1 MKKKATVGVP
11 KKSKNKN
18 EEKKAMIKKD
28 KKAMTIVDKELLVHY
43 FWKMSRPIKV
53 GLGSK
58 VDLNDLSH
66 VYLGDLTRLP

>member
-1 MKKKATVGVP
+1 
-11 KKSKNKN
+11 
-18 EEKKAMIKKD
+18 MIKKD
-28 KKAMTIVDKELLVHY
+28 KKAMTIVVDKELLLHY

-58 VDLNDLSH
+58 LDLNDLSH

>member
-1 MKKKATVGVP
+1 MCQ

-28 KKAMTIVDKELLVHY
+28 KKAMTIVVDKELLLHY

-58 VDLNDLSH
+58 LDLNDLSH